1 MSIYP
6 SPQTVL
12 AASSTLVKISQ
23 RKLELEDLMRENI
36 RSGRKANFYI
46 TENSFIDHYAKTV
59 GPMCTVVYNVLE
71 RYMNSE
77 TRSTWVGT
85 AKIAEVVGAT
95 QRTVQRNLKTLEEF
109 KLIRILKTASATTYV
124 VLPVPARP
132 KETTIPLFDLV
143 DEQDILWK
151 GDTAVAEAT
160 LESFATTE
168 PSHHTTEASQPRDTG
183 DTANK
188 EEQNLFN
195 KTYEQENFKIKQTAK
210 RIIKILDL
218 PDNLLS
224 AAIAAVAVKVKQTR
238 LSMDGIVQRITTD
251 ANLAERMNGVSHHK
265 FLEDF
270 LAQTCAQEI
279 LDSLSLPVTNS
290 LISTVTA
297 AVKAEVKHTGLSVE
311 EAAGF
316 ITSAAT
322 EDRDKG
328 ISIDRFY
335 FENVKWR
342 SNARLNKAEKRKL
355 DNLEANARAKRRLRE
370 RFGVS

>member
-1 MSIYP
+1 
-6 SPQTVL
+6 
-12 AASSTLVKISQ
+12 
-23 RKLELEDLMRENI
+23 
-36 RSGRKANFYI
+36 
-46 TENSFIDHYAKTV
+46 
-59 GPMCTVVYNVLE
+59 
-71 RYMNSE
+71 MNSE